1 MARPKKYTSSEEA
14 YTAQIDNQR
23 EYNKT
28 HYDRIS
34 VRIKKDTREKLIAH
48 MTAKLSEISEL
59 EKMQSRTSEQEQH
72 LQDLKELYTLTK
84 TGTPSMNSLII
95 ALLKRETG
103 IQDF

>member
-1 MARPKKYTSSEEA
+1 MGRPKKYETAKEA
-14 YTAQIDNQR
+14 RAAQIDNQR
-23 EYNKT
+23 EYNKE

-34 VRIKKDTREKLIAH
+34 VRIKTGTREKLLEH
-48 MTAKLSEISEL
+48 MSCKLSEIADL
-59 EKMQSRTSEQEQH
+59 EMIENRTPEQEQH

>member
-1 MARPKKYTSSEEA
+1 MARPKKYSDADEA
-14 YTAQIDNQR
+14 RAAQIDNQR

-34 VRIKKDTREKLIAH
+34 VRIKKDTREKLIEH
-48 MTAKLSEISEL
+48 MSAKLSEIQEL
-59 EKMQSRTSEQEQH
+59 EKMKDRTLEQEQH

>member
-1 MARPKKYTSSEEA
+1 MGRPKKYETPKEA
-14 YTAQIDNQR
+14 YAAQIDNQR
-23 EYNKT
+23 EYNKE

-34 VRIKKDTREKLIAH
+34 VRIKAGTREKLIAH
-48 MTAKLSEISEL
+48 MSTKLSEIQEL
-59 EKMQSRTSEQEQH
+59 EKMQGRTPVQEKH

-103 IQDF
+103 IKDF

>member
-1 MARPKKYTSSEEA
+1 MARPKKYSDADEA
-14 YTAQIDNQR
+14 RAAQIDNQR

-34 VRIKKDTREKLIAH
+34 VRIKKDTREKLIDH
-48 MTAKLSEISEL
+48 MSTKLSEIQEL
-59 EKMQSRTSEQEQH
+59 EKMQTRTPKQEQH
-72 LQDLKELYTLTK
+72 LKDLKELYTYTK

>member
-1 MARPKKYTSSEEA
+1 MARPQEYSDADEA
-14 YTAQIDNQR
+14 RAAQIDNQR

-34 VRIKKDTREKLIAH
+34 LRIKTGTREKLIEH
-48 MTAKLSEISEL
+48 MSAKLSEIQEL
-59 EKMQSRTSEQEQH
+59 KKIEDRTPEQEQR
-72 LQDLKELYTLTK
+72 LQDLKELYTLSK

>member
-1 MARPKKYTSSEEA
+1 MARPKKYNDADEA
-14 YTAQIDNQR
+14 RAAQINNQR
-23 EYNKT
+23 VYNKE

-34 VRIKKDTREKLIAH
+34 VRIKKDTREKLIEH
-48 MTAKLSEISEL
+48 MSTKLSEIQEL
-59 EKMQSRTSEQEQH
+59 EKMTDRTPAQEQH
-72 LQDLKELYTLTK
+72 LQGLKELYTLTK

>member
-23 EYNKT
+23 EYNKQ

-34 VRIKKDTREKLIAH
+34 VRIKSGTREKLIEH
-48 MTAKLSEISEL
+48 MSAKLSEIQEL
-59 EKMQSRTSEQEQH
+59 EKMQDRTTEQEKH

-84 TGTPSMNSLII
+84 TGTPSMNGLII

>member
-14 YTAQIDNQR
+14 YTAQINNQR
-23 EYNKT
+23 EYNKE

-34 VRIKKDTREKLIAH
+34 VRIKKDTREKLIEH
-48 MTAKLSEISEL
+48 MSAKLSEIQEL
-59 EKMQSRTSEQEQH
+59 EKTQIRTPAQEQH